1 MKKDITLADL
11 LEVSRSGLS
20 TPSERIGADRL
31 ITQFNTEMLNFYKD
45 PKTIESDEHASNIK
59 KIRAYCDRFGKQVYF
74 KKNTTMEEKIEKRI
88 KQEALAINI
97 VMLYI
102 NRRLNYDTD
111 VMEKLISE
119 AVGLIDEYEQ
129 NNK

>member
-11 LEVSRSGLS
+11 LEVSGSGLS

-31 ITQFNTEMLNFYKD
+31 IIQFNTEVLNFYKD
-45 PKTIESDEHASNIK
+45 PKTIESDEHAIKIK
-59 KIRAYCDRFGKQVYF
+59 KVRDYCDRFGKQVHF
-74 KKNTTMEEKIEKRI
+74 KGNTTKEEQIEKRI

-119 AVGLIDEYEQ
+119 AVNLIEEYEQ
-129 NNK
+129 DNK

>member
-1 MKKDITLADL
+1 MKKDITLADFI
-11 LEVSRSGLS
+11 EVSKSGLS
-20 TPSERIGADRL
+20 TPSEKVGADRF
-31 ITQFNTEMLNFYKD
+31 IKHFNDEMLNFYKNTQTREGEEYD
-45 PKTIESDEHASNIK
+45 SRMA

-74 KKNTTMEEKIEKRI
+74 KKNTTMEEQIEKRI

>member
-11 LEVSRSGLS
+11 LEVSKSGLS
-20 TPSERIGADRL
+20 TSSERIGADRL

-45 PKTIESDEHASNIK
+45 PKTIESDERARNMK
-59 KIRAYCDRFGKQVYF
+59 KVRDYCDRFGRQVLS
-74 KKNTTMEEKIEKRI
+74 NGSTTMEEKIEKRI

-119 AVGLIDEYEQ
+119 AVNLIEEYEQ
-129 NNK
+129 DNK